1 MSNIITSKVPGIEF
15 DPESIADDGDSL
27 NKEIAELEAL
37 IAANK
42 AEREKAE
49 RALILDSEPN
59 PPSTVLRFAYPDNS
73 NVYYFKCQLVSM
85 TTNAGGSE
93 ITIENSQNQILKLFS
108 YWQKS
113 IVANTNRNRNDIKIT
128 YALRN
133 LHKKKR
139 MSSGDENIAKARL
152 TAIYTNIN
160 GIKRSLLEI
169 DSPKKIVEMQ
179 YLVRKNSS
187 RLKICL

>member
-15 DPESIADDGDSL
+15 DPESIAEEPIDLIGAIRDMDLVMASSAA
-27 NKEIAELEAL
+27 KENI
-37 IAANK
+37 
-42 AEREKAE
+42 
-49 RALILDSEPN
+49 EPN

-139 MSSGDENIAKARL
+139 MSSNDENIAKARL

-179 YLVRKNSS
+179 YLVRKISS

>member
-1 MSNIITSKVPGIEF
+1 MSNIITSQVDGVEF
-15 DPESIADDGDSL
+15 DPDSITDEIEPILDLKTAIRDLDALLAESAPQ
-27 NKEIAELEAL
+27 
-37 IAANK
+37 
-42 AEREKAE
+42 AERTP
-49 RALILDSEPN
+49 ILDSEPN
-59 PPSTVLRFAYPDNS
+59 PPSTVLRFAYPDNN

-139 MSSGDENIAKARL
+139 MSAGDENIAKARL

-160 GIKRSLLEI
+160 GIKRSLLEM
-169 DSPKKIVEMQ
+169 DSPKKIIEMQ

>member
-15 DPESIADDGDSL
+15 DPESIAEEPIDLIGAIRDMDLVMASSAA
-27 NKEIAELEAL
+27 KESI
-37 IAANK
+37 
-42 AEREKAE
+42 
-49 RALILDSEPN
+49 EPN
-59 PPSTVLRFAYPDNS
+59 PPSTFLRFAHSDS
-73 NVYYFKCQLVSM
+73 RNVYYFKCQLVSM
-85 TTNAGGSE
+85 STSVSGTE

-113 IVANTNRNRNDIKIT
+113 FVANRNRHDVKIT
-128 YALRN
+128 YSLRN
-133 LHKKKR
+133 LHKKSR
-139 MSSGDENIAKARL
+139 LSAETRVSKARL

-179 YLVRKNSS
+179 YLVRKNSA
-187 RLKICL
+187 RLKICI